1 MLQSLQLPSQKEW
14 AAGVGGLL
22 AFAII
27 SLSRLAGYDLG
38 DAVDSAL
45 IVFLPALVAKVVPPS
60 QQDVLAHVND
70 TIAQAGTLVGKLT
83 PASDSTAPMTRAAT
97 ALADKAA

>member
-1 MLQSLQLPSQKEW
+1 MLQNLQLPNQKEW

-27 SLSRLAGYDLG
+27 AIARMAGYSLG
-38 DAVDSAL
+38 DGLESAL
-45 IVFLPALVAKVVPPS
+45 IVLLPALVARLVPPS
-60 QQDVLAHVND
+60 DQDVLKRVND

-83 PASDSTAPMTRAAT
+83 PASDSTQPMTHAAVQ
-97 ALADKAA
+97 LADKV

>member
-1 MLQSLQLPSQKEW
+1 MLQALQIPSQKEW

-27 SLSRLAGYDLG
+27 AVSRWSGYELG
-38 DAVDSAL
+38 DAIESGL
-45 IVFLPALVAKVVPPS
+45 IVLLPALIAKLVPPS

-97 ALADKAA
+97 ALADKAT